1 MVLVRKEEK
10 DMKHFEE
17 LTEKFGFGC
26 MRLPMKG
33 EEVDLDE
40 FCRMTDWFLDHGF
53 HYFDTAHGYL
63 EGKSE
68 TALKAALTSRYPR
81 EAYLLTDKLTEPY
94 FSSEEEIRP
103 FFQSQLEA
111 CGTDYFD
118 FYLMHAQNAR
128 NFEHFKKC
136 RAYETAFDLKK
147 EGKICHVGIS
157 FHDTP
162 EVLDTIL
169 STYPDIEVVQL
180 QFNYLDMEN
189 PSVQSRGCY
198 EVCQKHGKPVIVMEP
213 VKGGT
218 LASLSSEFEKVIHD
232 ATEDSPAA
240 LALRF
245 AADHDQVVM
254 VLSGMGDMAMME
266 ENTRIMK
273 DPAPLNEAETEAIE
287 KVTEMYNSLDLV
299 GCTSCGYCLE
309 GCPQKIQIPVV
320 FKAENARR
328 QFRYGSADMWFKKA
342 EEEGGLPSDCIHCLQ
357 CENICPQSL
366 PITELLEQAAV
377 SFEKSK

>member
-1 MVLVRKEEK
+1 
-10 DMKHFEE
+10 MKHFEE

-26 MRLPMKG
+26 MRLPMQG

-147 EGKICHVGIS
+147 EGKIRHVGIS

-189 PSVQSRGCY
+189 PSVQSRACY

-218 LASLSSEFEKVIHD
+218 LASLSGEFEKVIHD

-309 GCPQKIQIPVV
+309 GCTQKIQIPVV